1 MNKTRTSYI
10 LHTTSSQGFTLIEIL
25 ISSAILVMLAA
36 GFLGMQYILSKNQVT
51 AWNNYLSIESSN
63 TAMSVLIKE
72 LRNAT
77 NSDNGSYPLES
88 LLDQEIIFYS
98 DTDYDGKVERVRYT
112 INGTQLLKGV
122 IEPVGDPAVYDTAQE
137 RETVVSD
144 ILRNNTDPI
153 FYYYNSDWPSDTT
166 NNPLALSERIAN
178 TKFIKIFIKTSPR
191 ADTTDFDYII
201 ESDVKIRMLGA
212 Q

>member
-10 LHTTSSQGFTLIEIL
+10 LHPTSSQGFTLIEIL

-178 TKFIKIFIKTSPR
+178 TRFIKIFIHCR
-191 ADTTDFDYII
+191 LF
-201 ESDVKIRMLGA
+201 
-212 Q
+212 